1 MNTKNHNQFLQILTC
16 SPIQQIQSITMGGGT
31 EAFPDLGKHCQLSDC
46 KQLDFL
52 PFKCDGCHKVFCV
65 EHRSYKSH
73 DCTNSDHNSR
83 KVLVCET
90 CSMSIEIPR
99 NSKGGEAEMN
109 LLLKQHQKS
118 NDCDPKKKKKPT
130 CGARRCKEI
139 LTFSNTSS
147 CKSCHIKFCLK
158 HRFQSDHACNGN
170 RMPAVAAV
178 ARAGGGVRPFFV
190 ALASRNGQDCTKKN
204 TGSELASTSVKAY

>member
-1 MNTKNHNQFLQILTC
+1 
-16 SPIQQIQSITMGGGT
+16 MGGGT

-52 PFKCDGCHKVFCV
+52 PFKCDGCRKVFCV

-73 DCTNSDHNSR
+73 ECSNSYHNSR

-99 NSKGGEAEMN
+99 NIKGEVEID
-109 LLLKQHQKS
+109 LLLTKHQKS
-118 NDCDPKKKKKPT
+118 EDCDPKKKKKPT

-139 LTFSNTSS
+139 LTFSNTST
-147 CKSCHIKFCLK
+147 CKSCQSKFCLK

-170 RMPAVAAV
+170 RMPAAAAAV
-178 ARAGGGVRPFFV
+178 RVGGRVTPFLV
-190 ALASRNGQDCTKKN
+190 ALASRNGQDCVKKN
-204 TGSELASTSVKAY
+204 NNGSASASKPSTSVKAY

>member
-1 MNTKNHNQFLQILTC
+1 
-16 SPIQQIQSITMGGGT
+16 MGGGT

-73 DCTNSDHNSR
+73 ECPNSDHNSR

-99 NSKGGEAEMN
+99 NSKGGEDEIALMFD
-109 LLLKQHQKS
+109 QHERS
-118 NDCDPKKKKKPT
+118 GDCDPKKKKKPT
-130 CGARRCKEI
+130 CGVRRCKEI

-147 CKSCHIKFCLK
+147 CKSCEIKFCLK
-158 HRFQSDHACNGN
+158 HRFQSDHGCKSN
-170 RMPAVAAV
+170 RVPAVAA
-178 ARAGGGVRPFFV
+178 AGRGGGGVRPFLV
-190 ALASRNGQDCTKKN
+190 ALAARNGQDCTKKTN
-204 TGSELASTSVKAY
+204 GSASASKPSTSVKAY